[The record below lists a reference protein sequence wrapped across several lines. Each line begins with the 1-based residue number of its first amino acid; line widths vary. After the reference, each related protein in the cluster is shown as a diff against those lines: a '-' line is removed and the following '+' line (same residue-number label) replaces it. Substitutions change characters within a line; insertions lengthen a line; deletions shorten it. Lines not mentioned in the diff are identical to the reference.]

1 MYLCVFQ
8 VNNKS
13 YYDELLDKVSNYV
26 SPMQFDL
33 FKLML
38 SVRTYSPAIEMSR
51 QVRSA
56 LVVFFLLLLRSLRH
70 LNSVLSSSF
79 EVGPGRLVLQQM
91 SHICLHPRPDELQ
104 TGRRGNAARE
114 CRFRVS
120 WAAGC

>member
-13 YYDELLDKVSNYV
+13 YYDELLDKVRNYV

-56 LVVFFLLLLRSLRH
+56 LVVFFFVVVTFTSSLKFGVVVVIRSWPRT
-70 LNSVLSSSF
+70 
-79 EVGPGRLVLQQM
+79 
-91 SHICLHPRPDELQ
+91 PRPPANVSHLS
-104 TGRRGNAARE
+104 TSTARRAANWTTWKR
-114 CRFRVS
+114 CSRVPI
-120 WAAGC
+120 